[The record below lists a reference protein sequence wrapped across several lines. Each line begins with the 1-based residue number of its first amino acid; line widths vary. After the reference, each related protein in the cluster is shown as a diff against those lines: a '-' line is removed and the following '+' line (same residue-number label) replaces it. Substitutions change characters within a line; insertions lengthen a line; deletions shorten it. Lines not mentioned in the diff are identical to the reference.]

1 MRESEEERIT
11 DTYNALL
18 SLPLNCE
25 GDLFED
31 IAQSFHNTAW
41 YPCAKGFW
49 LHLHRHVE
57 LRYSWE
63 HFVHEVKHHSRFF
76 FTSQQID
83 DNERHHRDDGPLEL
97 LNEIGK
103 MAESLTLI
111 RTVPAKTPLFRV
123 RKAKPGVAYKTFEDV
138 GPPPPEVATAGRM
151 NPAGISYFYLALE
164 EKTAL
169 AEVLDKPPS
178 RAALAF
184 FVTKVDLRVLDLTQ
198 LPPSPS
204 VFDKEEADTREIVLF
219 LEGFVNAISEPITRD
234 GPEHIEYVPSQVVSE
249 FLAQMFR
256 AEAGDQ
262 LDAVVYPSA
271 VMPGGRNVVIF
282 PLRNYDRQLTDLV
295 EFTSVDEVDIEDWS
309 ELYRRLGGT
318 NDIDFLSEP

>member
-31 IAQSFHNTAW
+31 IAQSFHNAAW

-76 FTSQQID
+76 FTSQQKD

-169 AEVLDKPPS
+169 AEVLDKP
-178 RAALAF
+178 RLALRWRF
-184 FVTKVDLRVLDLTQ
+184 
-198 LPPSPS
+198 S
-204 VFDKEEADTREIVLF
+204 
-219 LEGFVNAISEPITRD
+219 
-234 GPEHIEYVPSQVVSE
+234 
-249 FLAQMFR
+249 
-256 AEAGDQ
+256 
-262 LDAVVYPSA
+262 
-271 VMPGGRNVVIF
+271 
-282 PLRNYDRQLTDLV
+282 
-295 EFTSVDEVDIEDWS
+295 
-309 ELYRRLGGT
+309 
-318 NDIDFLSEP
+318 